1 MKNTED
7 LDTLTEEI
15 EKICDSDDDDSISE
29 TEIEIEPEEIKR
41 EMVPVEPIPKDEVC
55 VDRGE
60 KTGMKTVGNK
70 RGPYRRRK
78 TQVIYQVVDTEG
90 KILDRK
96 TQSQVKKPTKAQLK
110 AEAYDIE
117 AEEMSKKLGYMVK
130 RLKNGKPVEKKPR
143 SEAQIKATQQ
153 LISNNKLRAAN
164 KLTKKIENR
173 KNELVEAVK
182 QVAMIPKAELKNK
195 SKPIDIPV
203 CKPTLNSLLG

>member
-15 EKICDSDDDDSISE
+15 EKICDTDDDDSISE
-29 TEIEIEPEEIKR
+29 TENEPEEIAR
-41 EMVPVEPIPKDEVC
+41 ELVPIEPIPKDEIC
-55 VDRGE
+55 VDRGAE
-60 KTGMKTVGNK
+60 KGMKTVGNK
-70 RGPYRRRK
+70 RGPYRRKK

-90 KILDRK
+90 KILSRQ
-96 TQSQVKKPTKAQLK
+96 TASQVKKPTKAQLK

-117 AEEMSKKLGYMVK
+117 AEEMSKKLGYVVK

-143 SEAQIKATQQ
+143 SEAQLRATAK
-153 LISNNKLRAAN
+153 LIENNKLRASA
-164 KLTKKIENR
+164 KLKKRVEIR
-173 KNELVEAVK
+173 KTELLEAVK
-182 QVAMIPKAELKNK
+182 EVAMTPKAELCRK